1 MERENVV
8 RLYDKERRYQEKL
21 FGNYEEDKS
30 LNLASFLEF
39 LRAYLDKA
47 NKSYTKRW
55 VKDLPSWLKSCR
67 ESETQNLAPA
77 ETYDALIVI
86 MTLAGAALESFAEI
100 DVSQWR
106 PEQEDVF

>member
-21 FGNYEEDKS
+21 FGNYEKDKS

-39 LRAYLDKA
+39 LRTYLDRA
-47 NKSYTKRW
+47 NNSYTKKWIRE
-55 VKDLPSWLKSCR
+55 LPPWLKSCR

-77 ETYDALIVI
+77 DTYDSLIII

-106 PEQEDVF
+106 SEQED